1 MKILKDKKENHIIGY
16 VALIFIIIFFSGI
29 FSAEEGLLKVFDFST
44 LSGNFGTMSKNTAT
58 FQGIAG
64 DGAKHG
70 FLFALSLVPAV
81 MFALGVVNVV
91 EAYGGLKAGE
101 KLLTPILKPLLGIS
115 GVFSVVLITS
125 LQSMDATAGLIN
137 TLEEKNIINTKEK
150 YIAAAFAFSAGGTI
164 VNYFAVMSGLFEYIN
179 VSIGFPLVII
189 FILKFLGANLMRI
202 YVTFIKKNI

>member
-1 MKILKDKKENHIIGY
+1 MKLKKEAIKGY
-16 VALIFIIIFFSGI
+16 IALLFIIIFFSGI
-29 FSAEEGLLKVFDFST
+29 FSAKEGFLKVFDFST

-58 FQGIAG
+58 FQGIGG

-70 FLFALSLVPAV
+70 FIFALSLVPPV

-101 KLLTPILKPLLGIS
+101 KLLTPILRPLLGIS
-115 GVFSVVLITS
+115 GLFSVVLITS

-137 TLEEKNIINTKEK
+137 TLEEKQLITTKEK

-179 VSIGFPLVII
+179 VSIGFPLIII
-189 FILKFLGANLMRI
+189 FGLKFLGANLMRL
-202 YVTFIKKNI
+202 YLNFVKKEL

>member
-1 MKILKDKKENHIIGY
+1 MDKKENSLKGY
-16 VALIFIIIFFSGI
+16 IALFFIIIFFSGM
-29 FSAEEGLLKVFDFST
+29 FSAEEGILKVFDFST
-44 LSGNFGTMSKNTAT
+44 LSGNFGVMSKNTT
-58 FQGIAG
+58 NFQGIGG

-101 KLLTPILKPLLGIS
+101 KLLTPVLKPLLGIS
-115 GVFSVVLITS
+115 GIFSVVLITS

-137 TLEEKNIINTKEK
+137 TLEEKELITPKEK

-179 VSIGFPLVII
+179 VSIGFPLIII
-189 FILKFLGANLMRI
+189 FGLKFLGANIMRF
-202 YVTFIKKNI
+202 YVNFVKKEF